1 MVVYPSWLYIESA
14 DPEPALASFLPNHS
28 CLRGGGKSRLILLDC
43 CLQALSPDLVVTCA
57 APVTIGPET
66 RARDMN

>member
-1 MVVYPSWLYIESA
+1 MVVYPSWLYIEFS

-43 CLQALSPDLVVTCA
+43 RLQALSPDLVVTCA
-57 APVTIGPET
+57 APVTVGPET
-66 RARDMN
+66 RARDMS